1 MVLVVDDATTPF
13 LSPALFRVYYVACS
27 CCCPS
32 FRVLALLLVKI
43 LKNLALLQLVQ
54 QIENL
59 IFFCQLMDV
68 MGKEMDPRAPKAR

>member
-1 MVLVVDDATTPF
+1 MVLVVDDATNPF
-13 LSPALFRVYYVACS
+13 LSPVLFRVYYVAFP

-59 IFFCQLMDV
+59 IFV
-68 MGKEMDPRAPKAR
+68 VS